1 MLSVSSLKIAHYD
14 WEKWESTETNCR
26 FVYQMSGAASRTG
39 FWLVENLAWA
49 GLSYKLKLRA
59 IYVWTFEL
67 HTVEQACHFHALDFE
82 FVSKQTLIT
91 EIVPCYK
98 ELRN

>member
-1 MLSVSSLKIAHYD
+1 
-14 WEKWESTETNCR
+14 
-26 FVYQMSGAASRTG
+26 MSGADSRTG

-91 EIVPCYK
+91 EIVPCYDK
-98 ELRN
+98 FVVCFDYFPLADDEV

>member
-1 MLSVSSLKIAHYD
+1 
-14 WEKWESTETNCR
+14 
-26 FVYQMSGAASRTG
+26 MSGADSRTG

-98 ELRN
+98 EDLIELLAIMKFHNITKEMVGLWWLGNLSCS

>member
-1 MLSVSSLKIAHYD
+1 M
-14 WEKWESTETNCR
+14 
-26 FVYQMSGAASRTG
+26 
-39 FWLVENLAWA
+39 
-49 GLSYKLKLRA
+49 SYKLKLRA

-98 ELRN
+98 KFLENTIDLW

>member
-1 MLSVSSLKIAHYD
+1 M
-14 WEKWESTETNCR
+14 
-26 FVYQMSGAASRTG
+26 
-39 FWLVENLAWA
+39 
-49 GLSYKLKLRA
+49 SYKLKLRA

-98 ELRN
+98 EDLIELLAIMKFHNITKEMVGL